1 MNDKLIV
8 SVATTGSWPTRR
20 QTPHLPITPEEIARA
35 AVECWREGAAIV
47 HVHVRDANGVV
58 TADKALYK
66 EVMDR
71 IRAAGSDIIINL
83 STSGGIGVCPEP
95 ERFYPLELKP
105 ELASFDAGSIN
116 VRERVFENSA
126 AFLERL
132 ARAMLENNVKPEI
145 EVFDTCMI
153 FNALR
158 LAEQGLI
165 KPPYFFQLVLG
176 VAGSQPASAKQ
187 LFHLVESLP
196 PGAPWSAFGVGR
208 HQLPINA
215 LAIALGG
222 HARTGMEDN
231 IYYRAGEL
239 ATSNAQLVARLVRI
253 GRECGREIAS
263 PNEARE
269 MLGLAPVTTS

>member
-1 MNDKLIV
+1 MNDKLII
-8 SVATTGSWPTRR
+8 SVATTGSWPTRK
-20 QTPHLPITPEEIARA
+20 QTPNVPITPEEIAKA

-47 HVHVRDANGVV
+47 HIHVRDAQGVV
-58 TADKALYK
+58 TTDKALYK
-66 EVMDR
+66 EAMDR
-71 IRAAGSDIIINL
+71 IRAAGCDIIVNL

-116 VRERVFENSA
+116 VRERIFENSA
-126 AFLERL
+126 GFLERL
-132 ARAMLENNVKPEI
+132 AKAMLKKAVKPEI
-145 EVFDTCMI
+145 EVLDTCMI
-153 FNALR
+153 SNALR

-165 KPPYFFQLVLG
+165 KPPYFFQLVMG
-176 VAGSQPASAKQ
+176 VPGSQPATPKQ

-196 PGAPWSAFGVGR
+196 PGAPWSACGIAR
-208 HQLPINA
+208 HQLPMNA

-239 ATSNAQLVARLVRI
+239 ATSNAQLVARLARI
-253 GRECGREIAS
+253 GRECGREVAS
-263 PNEARE
+263 PNEARQ
-269 MLGLAPVTTS
+269 MLGLV